1 MKKISPTKITEV
13 VIERAKILKR
23 KKEIYEEVI
32 KFDKELETL
41 DESYQGMLGTFGF
54 KMDGDI
60 SNKSKTGFVNDFQQI
75 SRVAE
80 LAKEM
85 EEQDTISED
94 TMDEMAKLKQEN
106 EQLKAKLKD
115 LEK

>member
-1 MKKISPTKITEV
+1 MKKISPNKITTV
-13 VIERAKILKR
+13 VLEQAKIIKR
-23 KKEIYEEVI
+23 KKEIYDEVV
-32 KFDKELETL
+32 KFNKELETL

-54 KMDGDI
+54 QMDGDI
-60 SNKSKTGFVNDFQQI
+60 SHKTKTGFVNDFQQI

-85 EEQDTISED
+85 EAQDTISED
-94 TMDEMAKLKQEN
+94 TIDEMAKLKQEN